1 MPTRALAAGGLVAL
15 LVQTT
20 PAPRSGTVAAI
31 DLRAHVPAL
40 QKNLETAVVGFWYP
54 RVMDRTHG
62 GYRVAFDRDGR
73 PTADGSK
80 MIVTQARMT
89 WLFARLA
96 RAGYRSS
103 EMLDAAAHGYRF
115 LADRMWDR
123 EHGGFVWDVDESGTR
138 VQSAA
143 KVVYGQAFA
152 LYALSEY
159 ARASGRPE
167 PLALATRLFRLLEK
181 HARDATYGGYVELL
195 DADWSAPDSSVAS
208 PIGGRPGAKLMNT
221 HLHLLEAYAE
231 FLRAGGPPLARERL
245 LELVTIQ
252 SNTVVRKD
260 LTACT
265 DEYRRDWTP
274 VLDEAGAIVSYG
286 HDLEN
291 IWLLA
296 DAVETAGQ
304 SNALLVDLYR
314 QLFAYSER
322 YGYDA
327 AAGGFFYRGG
337 FREPAAERAKVW
349 WVQAEALVSALT
361 MYRLTREPEYAGV
374 FTKTLEWVTARQT
387 DWTNG
392 EWFAEVRPDGSVH
405 GVKGDR
411 WKEGYHN
418 GRALIES
425 IRIIEELSRSSNG
438 QPTGGR

>member
-1 MPTRALAAGGLVAL
+1 MLTRSLAAAGLLAV
-15 LVQTT
+15 LVQP
-20 PAPRSGTVAAI
+20 PAAMRGDAMAAV

-54 RVMDRTHG
+54 RVIDRKGG
-62 GYRVAFDRDGR
+62 GYRVAFDAAGR

-96 RAGYRSS
+96 RSGHRPA
-103 EMLDAAAHGYRF
+103 EMLEAATHGYRF
-115 LADRMWDR
+115 LAERMWDR
-123 EHGGFVWDVDESGTR
+123 EHGGFVWEVDESGSR
-138 VQSAA
+138 VQDAR

-167 PLALATRLFRLLEK
+167 PLDLAVRLFELLET
-181 HARDATYGGYVELL
+181 HAHDKVFGGYFEHFTRDWSPPDAT
-195 DADWSAPDSSVAS
+195 SAS

-231 FLRAGGPPLARERL
+231 LVRAGGPSLARERL
-245 LELVTIQ
+245 LELITIE
-252 SNTVVRKD
+252 SNTVVRKE

-274 VLDEAGAIVSYG
+274 VVDEAAARVSYG

-296 DAVETAGQ
+296 DAVETAGG
-304 SNALLVDLYR
+304 SNALLLDLYR
-314 QLFAYSER
+314 RLFDYSKR
-322 YGYDA
+322 HGYDE
-327 AAGGFFYRGG
+327 AAGGFFYRGR
-337 FREPAAERAKVW
+337 FDEAADERAKIW

-361 MYRLTREPEYAGV
+361 MYRLTREPAYASV
-374 FTKTLEWVTARQT
+374 FARTLDWVSTRQT

-392 EWFAEVRPDGSVH
+392 EWFAEVHPDGAVR

-425 IRIIEELSRSSNG
+425 LRVIDELSREAAG
-438 QPTGGR
+438 RPTGGR